1 MAKKKT
7 RAFIEG
13 FGFYLPETKD
23 HTQSVKGPNPVS
35 ESGLP
40 DYLDNPKIP
49 FYSQSVYTF
58 NGLHTDRPLSPTHW
72 MHGDNQELF
81 EKNKKRMG
89 TKWKYYDKTV
99 TYTFNEHGYRCPEWD
114 QIDWKNSIVLF
125 GCSCTYGLGLSD
137 EETISAHLE
146 KLSNRP
152 VINLGVP
159 GGSNSLMIQN
169 ATNLLHFFEAP
180 YAVANIWS
188 TSDRFEYFL
197 KDKIHRAGPWDGMSK
212 SVGNVQKLWQYTY
225 EYPEHEQG
233 LNYYET
239 KIGKWLWQDR
249 SKYSAISFF
258 PSIVTFTQLEKH
270 FVMDHEARDLDHPG
284 ENNAIEV
291 ANYLHERFK

>member
-7 RAFIEG
+7 RALMARFRSDVSN
-13 FGFYLPETKD
+13 T
-23 HTQSVKGPNPVS
+23 VKHF
-35 ESGLP
+35 ESSNDPSLP

-49 FYSQSVYTF
+49 FGIQSVRNF
-58 NGLHTDRPLSPTHW
+58 NDQTQDRSPSPSPW
-72 MHGDNQELF
+72 MQGDNQETF
-81 EKNKKRMG
+81 FQNKKIMG
-89 TKWKYYDKTV
+89 EKWKYYDKTI
-99 TYTFNEHGYRCPEWD
+99 TYTFNEHGFRCPEWD

-125 GCSCTYGLGLSD
+125 GCSCTYGIGLSD

-169 ATNLLHFFEAP
+169 ATNLLHFFKAP

-197 KDKIHRAGPWDGMSK
+197 KDSIHHAGPWDGK
-212 SVGNVQKLWQYTY
+212 NQSVDNVQKLWQYTY
-225 EYPEHEQG
+225 EYPDHEQG

-239 KIGKWLWQDR
+239 KIGKYLWQDR

-258 PSIVTFTQLEKH
+258 PSTVTSTQLEKQ
-270 FVMDHEARDLDHPG
+270 FVIDNQARDLIHPG